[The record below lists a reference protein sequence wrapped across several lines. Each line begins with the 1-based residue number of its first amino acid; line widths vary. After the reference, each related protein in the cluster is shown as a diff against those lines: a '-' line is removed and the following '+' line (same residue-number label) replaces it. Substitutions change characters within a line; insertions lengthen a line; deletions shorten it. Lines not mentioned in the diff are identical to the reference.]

1 MPKIR
6 LPHAHALRILRLI
19 YENNSI
25 SRSDLAQKTGYS
37 AFLISK
43 LCERL
48 LRSGYISEIGSGD
61 STGGRRPTLL
71 SVSPG
76 LGRVIGIHLG
86 TVNVRIALTD
96 ITGTPIESIKAL
108 SNASSG
114 PDIAIPH
121 LIELTENLLRKAG
134 VKHGDLRGIGMG
146 ISGVLDRQ
154 TGTTLFWP
162 KVPQWVNVPVRKLLE
177 DHFHTRVEIEDTPRT
192 MAFAERRIGVAQG
205 ARECIYLMIGAGTGS
220 ALFLNGQLYTGSGGF
235 AGEFGHITVDENGPL
250 CSCGNRGCLET
261 LVSASTLIRKAQQGL
276 SQGLSIRLWQLS
288 GGDPEKVLV
297 ETIAQAARENDRF
310 SIRLLTEA
318 GTHLGTAM
326 IGLINLLNPELI
338 VIGGGLAL
346 AAGELLLPH
355 VERVIRER
363 ALIRAVNKVSIQLSA
378 LQDVDWARGAA
389 LLAAEKVL
397 EPMFLESL
405 QPHKSPVPKTTQRAK
420 RKPSAS
426 RS

>member
-19 YENNSI
+19 YENNRI
-25 SRSDLAQKTGYS
+25 SRSDLVQKTGYS

-48 LRSGYISEIGSGD
+48 LQSGYISETGSGD

-71 SVSPG
+71 SISPG

-96 ITGTPIESIKAL
+96 ITGTLIESIKAP
-108 SNASSG
+108 SMASSG
-114 PDIAIPH
+114 PEIAIPH
-121 LIELTENLLRKAG
+121 LIELTEGVLRKAG
-134 VKHGDLRGIGMG
+134 VAHSDLRGIGMG

-162 KVPQWVNVPVRKLLE
+162 KVPQWVNVPVQKLLE
-177 DHFHTRVEIEDTPRT
+177 DHFHTRVELEDTPRT
-192 MAFAERRIGVAQG
+192 MAFAERRFGLAQG
-205 ARECIYLMIGAGTGS
+205 VREFIYLMIGAGTGS
-220 ALFLNGQLYTGSGGF
+220 ALFLNGQLYTGSSGF
-235 AGEFGHITVDENGPL
+235 AGEFGHITIDENGPL

-261 LVSASTLIRKAQQGL
+261 LISASTLIRKAQQAL
-276 SQGLSIRLWQLS
+276 SQGLSIHLWQLT
-288 GGDPEKVLV
+288 GGNPDNISV
-297 ETIAQAARENDRF
+297 EAIAQAARANDRF

-318 GTHLGTAM
+318 GTHLGVAM

-338 VIGGGLAL
+338 VVGGGLAS

-363 ALIRAVNKVSIQLSA
+363 ALIRAVNKVSIQISG

-389 LLAAEKVL
+389 LLAAEKAL

-405 QPHKSPVPKTTQRAK
+405 QPHKLSGAKAK
-420 RKPSAS
+420 RKPTVS
-426 RS
+426 RV